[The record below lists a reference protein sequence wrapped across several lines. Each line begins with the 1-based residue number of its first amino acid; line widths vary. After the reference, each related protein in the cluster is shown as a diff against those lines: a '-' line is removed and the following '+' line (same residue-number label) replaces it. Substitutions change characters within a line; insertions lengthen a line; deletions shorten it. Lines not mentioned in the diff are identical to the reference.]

1 MASNTGPLDGI
12 RIVDL
17 TRILAG
23 PTCTQLLGD
32 LGADVIKIERPGTG
46 DDTRDWGPNF
56 LVDKDGKQTRES
68 SYFLAANRSK
78 RSVTVNIADEEGAR
92 LVRRLLARS
101 DVLVHNF
108 KVGGLEKYGLGYAEL
123 QPDFPRLVYCSITGF
138 GQTGPYALR
147 AGYDFLAQ
155 GMGGIMSITGE
166 PGGPPMKVGVG
177 IADVMC
183 GMYAAVAMLAA
194 LRHRDLTGRG
204 QAIDMALL
212 DAQVAWL
219 INEGMNYL
227 SSGRVPVQ
235 LGNAHPNIV
244 PYQTFPT
251 ADGYVI
257 LAVGNDSQFRKLCRF
272 AGRPELADD
281 PRFATNTERVHHRDE
296 ITGIIEGFMREKPS
310 CHWLDGLA
318 SEGVPCGEV
327 NTIEEVFQDP
337 QVRHRGMRI
346 DLPHPL
352 AAAGEVPLIAN
363 PIKMSET
370 PVAYRNAPP
379 TLGQHTDEVLAELLD
394 MDEEERRGLRRRGVI

>member
-1 MASNTGPLDGI
+1 MRRAPGWC
-12 RIVDL
+12 
-17 TRILAG
+17 AG
-23 PTCTQLLGD
+23 CSP
-32 LGADVIKIERPGTG
+32 
-46 DDTRDWGPNF
+46 
-56 LVDKDGKQTRES
+56 
-68 SYFLAANRSK
+68 
-78 RSVTVNIADEEGAR
+78 AR
-92 LVRRLLARS
+92 

-244 PYQTFPT
+244 PYLTFPT

-272 AGRPELADD
+272 AGRPELRRRS
-281 PRFATNTERVHHRDE
+281 PLRHQHGSGCTIATRSPASSRGSCARSRAA
-296 ITGIIEGFMREKPS
+296 TGS
-310 CHWLDGLA
+310 TA
-318 SEGVPCGEV
+318 SP
-327 NTIEEVFQDP
+327 
-337 QVRHRGMRI
+337 
-346 DLPHPL
+346 
-352 AAAGEVPLIAN
+352 
-363 PIKMSET
+363 
-370 PVAYRNAPP
+370 
-379 TLGQHTDEVLAELLD
+379 
-394 MDEEERRGLRRRGVI
+394 RRGCRAER